1 MKMLLRTKTHSP
13 SFVASLVLLSVVFVC
28 QTGCSTFSSLTN
40 KEVPTESQTAES
52 AGTFIVEMRGFV
64 QKPKIYEGLLEGPI
78 TVQAV
83 LEEFK
88 VTEKYKNME
97 ITVLRVVEDTGRGLK
112 LPVKYHPRKKS
123 VSPEQDYAILPNDRI
138 VIEPSSNSTL
148 AKMVNSMN
156 AN

>member
-1 MKMLLRTKTHSP
+1 MLLRTKTHRR
-13 SFVASLVLLSVVFVC
+13 SFVASLVLLSMVFVC
-28 QTGCSTFSSLTN
+28 QTGCSTLNSLTG
-40 KEVPTESQTAES
+40 KEVPTESQTAEP

-64 QKPKIYEGLLEGPI
+64 HKPKVYEAMLDGPV

-97 ITVLRVVEDTGRGLK
+97 ITVLRVVEETGRGLK

-148 AKMVNSMN
+148 AKMVNSMSSH
-156 AN
+156 